1 MFKTIKSITE
11 EVALFRDAAEK
22 EMKYLMLDKVLGN
35 TCIQST
41 GCVHITTRLWR
52 LSGRLSVY
60 FQRRGSQH
68 WSAGIKNASE
78 ASNNL
83 RSNDG
88 PYQRVLPAEGF
99 QLNEFT
105 RRRR

>member
-1 MFKTIKSITE
+1 MKSITE
-11 EVALFRDAAEK
+11 QVALFRDAAEK
-22 EMKYLMLDKVLGN
+22 EIKYLVSDKVLGN

-60 FQRRGSQH
+60 IKRRGSQH
-68 WSAGIKNASE
+68 WSAGIKSTSE

-83 RSNDG
+83 RSNCG
-88 PYQRVLPAEGF
+88 PY
-99 QLNEFT
+99 
-105 RRRR
+105 